1 MQIAVRMTTRSLEL
15 TPSSSP
21 SYCNLPALISPKITQ
36 DPGVLMSPKITQDQ
50 GVLISPKITQDPG
63 FLISPKITQ
72 DRSVLISPV
81 SLTPIPAPVQAQLE
95 HLHLPLRY
103 V

>member
-36 DPGVLMSPKITQDQ
+36 DQ

-72 DRSVLISPV
+72 DPSVLISPI
-81 SLTPIPAPVQAQLE
+81 SPTPIPAPVQAQLE